1 MDPLGLSKLPAEF
14 QPVISGLMDRID
26 ALEAQSAKDTQAVA
40 DKLIAALTP
49 MVKEAVDSVNT
60 LTVTVATSVDEALG
74 LLRRGVVAKVEWG
87 PEPGK

>member
-1 MDPLGLSKLPAEF
+1 MSLTGVTEAAATIPADIKL
-14 QPVISGLMDRID
+14 LMDRVD
-26 ALEAQSAKDTQAVA
+26 VLEAQSAKDTQAVA